1 MNRSK
6 TLVIALALSVASASQ
21 AAFIFS
27 NININSAPLSTGSSS
42 LVIGNSI
49 SFMTPNAIVGD
60 TAGTPAGSLRGG
72 ILQIQYDVEVTGS
85 MAAIVT
91 ANVNLGAAVL
101 GANSSVFFIEQAFKL
116 DANGNEV
123 GGNIGSVSHNFTAT
137 SNPSW
142 SGAINLTM
150 PANKL
155 RLKKTLILAAPD
167 TGANNLDLAAV
178 AVNNQSII
186 PVPEPTGIAAMALG
200 AAMILR
206 RRSK

>member
-42 LVIGNSI
+42 TVLGNSI
-49 SFMTPNAIVGD
+49 TFNTPNAIVGD

-72 ILQIQYDVEVTGS
+72 ILQIQYDVEVTGTQ
-85 MAAIVT
+85 AAIVT

-101 GANSSVFFIEQAFKL
+101 GPNSSVFFIEQVFKL
-116 DANGNEV
+116 DAAGNEI
-123 GGNIGSVSHNFTAT
+123 GGNIGSVSHNFTSA
-137 SNPSW
+137 SSPSW
-142 SGAINLTM
+142 SGAINLSM
-150 PANKL
+150 PWNKL
-155 RLKKTLILAAPD
+155 RVKKTLVLAAPD
-167 TGANNLDLAAV
+167 TQGLDLAAV
-178 AVNNQSII
+178 AINNQSII